1 MKEEEEAR
9 RPEHTPISG
18 MMPVTVLPVCA
29 LQCLCLVQNQ
39 VLPLDTIEVL
49 EVCNNQLVTC
59 NHNVKT
65 CFPCVQVLLVPKLT
79 QDFAFLLVKRVP
91 IRSVSQC
98 KFHTSTSSGFK
109 WPRNGSNIAPKMLV
123 FISRTINVTTQMTS
137 IWTVTTLRTWKF
149 IQESCYPSHST
160 YTIHDTW
167 QPKSYLRTSPV
178 WNDLEVWDK
187 AGHFLLPV
195 VESGGRWDDQ
205 ERAPSIYH
213 NAQDFSIAVQIWIE
227 KVHFQTHDIT
237 HRISQLCGTE
247 ML

>member
-1 MKEEEEAR
+1 
-9 RPEHTPISG
+9 
-18 MMPVTVLPVCA
+18 MPVTVLPVCA
-29 LQCLCLVQNQ
+29 LQGLCLIQNQ

-79 QDFAFLLVKRVP
+79 QDFAFLLVKWVV

-109 WPRNGSNIAPKMLV
+109 WPWNGSNIAPEMFV
-123 FISRTINVTTQMTS
+123 FISQNINVTMHMAR
-137 IWTVTTLRTWKF
+137 IWTNSTLKTCNF
-149 IQESCYPSHST
+149 IQESYYPSSSP
-160 YTIHDTW
+160 YPIHDTW
-167 QPKSYLRTSPV
+167 QPESYLRTSPV

-187 AGHFLLPV
+187 PSHFLLPI
-195 VESGGRWDDQ
+195 VESGCRWDDQ
-205 ERAPSIYH
+205 ERTPSIYH
-213 NAQDFSIAVQIWIE
+213 KAQDFSNAVPIRTE
-227 KVHFQTHDIT
+227 KVHFQMYDIT
-237 HRISQLCGTE
+237 HHISQLCGTE